1 MQVDGTFEVL
11 LPRELEPLDRSHPR
25 TADTPGSGMGTKVPG
40 MAQTDEEFA
49 AWQTRMDERQEAFQ
63 ARLEEFDERMVAIL
77 RRSEQIDQR
86 LSERV
91 DLLSGHVSH
100 VVQTL
105 VEHQGDPGRRQGC

>member
-1 MQVDGTFEVL
+1 
-11 LPRELEPLDRSHPR
+11 
-25 TADTPGSGMGTKVPG
+25 

-49 AWQTRMDERQEAFQ
+49 AWQARMDERQAAFQ

-91 DLLSGHVSH
+91 DLLSGHVGH
-100 VVQTL
+100 VIDTL
-105 VEHQGDPGRRQGC
+105 VEHQGEPQAHG